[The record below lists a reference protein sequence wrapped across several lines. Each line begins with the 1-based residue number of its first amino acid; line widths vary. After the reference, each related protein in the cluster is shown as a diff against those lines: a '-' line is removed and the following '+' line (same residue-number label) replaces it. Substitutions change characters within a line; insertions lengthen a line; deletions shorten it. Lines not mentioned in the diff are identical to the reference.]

1 MDTKGNVAIQASGG
15 GGITAGAPG
24 ISVTRYKSITNA
36 PKIDKLNG
44 EYHIEW
50 GATYLIPT
58 ISFNFFDI
66 SQSVYNK
73 IMEW

>member
-1 MDTKGNVAIQASGG
+1 MLMPDNELNANYLGLTGNVGFG
-15 GGITAGAPG
+15 TPG
-24 ISVTRYKSITNA
+24 K
-36 PKIDKLNG
+36 
-44 EYHIEW
+44 EFHIEW
-50 GATYLIPT
+50 GATYSIPT